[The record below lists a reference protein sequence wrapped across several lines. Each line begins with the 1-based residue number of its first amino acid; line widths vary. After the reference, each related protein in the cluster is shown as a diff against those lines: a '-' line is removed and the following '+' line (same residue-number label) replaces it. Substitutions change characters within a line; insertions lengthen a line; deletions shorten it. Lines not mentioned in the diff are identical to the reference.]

1 MTNERGFITH
11 AVYFTY
17 RSYDR
22 IVLLY
27 ADSSATKAS
36 EKVQSMQSALKKGDT
51 IATIGGLHGVVDSID
66 DKQVT
71 LDCHGSLLTF
81 DRQAVRTVLEVSEA
95 PVDSFESNDNN

>member
-1 MTNERGFITH
+1 MKGVLSHMQSILLIVVMIALF
-11 AVYFTY
+11 YFMLI
-17 RSYDR
+17 RPQQKR
-22 IVLLY
+22 Q
-27 ADSSATKAS
+27 K
-36 EKVQSMQSALKKGDT
+36 KVQSMQSALKKGDT

-95 PVDSFESNDNN
+95 PVDSFESNENN

>member
-1 MTNERGFITH
+1 MSLFSDIIIVMTNERGFITH

-36 EKVQSMQSALKKGDT
+36 EKST
-51 IATIGGLHGVVDSID
+51 INA
-66 DKQVT
+66 K
-71 LDCHGSLLTF
+71 C
-81 DRQAVRTVLEVSEA
+81 A
-95 PVDSFESNDNN
+95 